1 MIISVDPRDSFDI
14 EPGRYRAICTE
25 IREIEKQTRKG
36 TQKYLRLTWEL
47 DIPGAENI
55 RYLAGK
61 NYEPK
66 LTKDSVLRNDLRSW
80 FGHDIKVRNFD
91 TATLK
96 SKEAVITVQDI
107 ENEGWENPYH
117 AVVKVEPLVDEDAE
131 DADDARSISPN
142 VVCG

>member
-1 MIISVDPRDSFDI
+1 MLIPVEPIDSFDV
-14 EPGRYRAICTE
+14 EPGRYKATCIDVRDKDIP
-25 IREIEKQTRKG
+25 TRKG
-36 TQKYLRLTWEL
+36 TVKGQRIVWEI
-47 DIPGAENI
+47 DVPGTDNV
-55 RYLAGK
+55 RYLVGK
-61 NYEPK
+61 NYEPTLAK
-66 LTKDSVLRNDLRSW
+66 NSPLRNDLTTW

-96 SKEAVITVQDI
+96 GKEAIITVQDI

-117 AVVKVEPLVDEDAE
+117 AVVRVEPIVNED